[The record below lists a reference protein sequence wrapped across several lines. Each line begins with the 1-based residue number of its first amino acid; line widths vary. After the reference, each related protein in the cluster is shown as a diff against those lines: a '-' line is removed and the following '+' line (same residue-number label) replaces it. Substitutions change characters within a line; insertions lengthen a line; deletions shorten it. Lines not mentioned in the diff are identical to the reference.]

1 MKGKIIM
8 NNNTNNNVQMP
19 ESLVIMQ
26 AQNSLKQLLQV
37 FPLSI
42 PVWRLI
48 IKDLMHDLNDSYMAQ
63 LANDQDEYQRRIS
76 ESNNSNEATPQKNNK
91 TTKE

>member
-37 FPLSI
+37 FPLSV

-48 IKDLMHDLNDSYMAQ
+48 IKDLMHEINASYMAQ
-63 LANDQDEYQRRIS
+63 LANDQDEYQRRMT
-76 ESNNSNEATPQKNNK
+76 ETNNSNETVPQKDDK

>member
-63 LANDQDEYQRRIS
+63 LTNDQDEYLNQTILMKQLPKRI
-76 ESNNSNEATPQKNNK
+76 TKQLKNNWR
-91 TTKE
+91 

>member
-1 MKGKIIM
+1 M

-48 IKDLMHDLNDSYMAQ
+48 IKDLMHDLNDSSMAQ
-63 LANDQDEYQRRIS
+63 LTNDQDEYQRRIS
-76 ESNNSNEATPQKNNK
+76 ESKNSNEATPQKNNK

>member
-48 IKDLMHDLNDSYMAQ
+48 IVNAQ
-63 LANDQDEYQRRIS
+63 
-76 ESNNSNEATPQKNNK
+76 
-91 TTKE
+91 

>member
-63 LANDQDEYQRRIS
+63 LTNDQDEYQRRIS
-76 ESNNSNEATPQKNNK
+76 ELNNSNEATPQKNNK

>member
-48 IKDLMHDLNDSYMAQ
+48 IKDLMYDINDSYMAQ
-63 LANDQDEYQRRIS
+63 LTNDQDEYQRRIS

>member
-48 IKDLMHDLNDSYMAQ
+48 IKDLKHDLNDFYMAQ
-63 LANDQDEYQRRIS
+63 LTNDQDEYQRRIS

>member
-48 IKDLMHDLNDSYMAQ
+48 IKDLMHDLNDFYMAQ
-63 LANDQDEYQRRIS
+63 LTNDQDEYQRRIS

>member
-48 IKDLMHDLNDSYMAQ
+48 IKDLMYDLNDSYMAQ
-63 LANDQDEYQRRIS
+63 LTNDQDEYQRRIS

>member
-48 IKDLMHDLNDSYMAQ
+48 IKDLMHDLNDSYMVQ
-63 LANDQDEYQRRIS
+63 LTNDQDEYQRRIS